1 MTESKKG
8 TEVIT
13 LPAFKLAQASG
24 MEETTPGMT
33 GGFYMP
39 NSIES
44 INSAFGLT
52 PEKLTI
58 PNDYHSLIKM
68 CYDFYLRGG
77 MASVVIDRIAELSIT
92 DIRNG
97 QRKTTEEQNA
107 YFDAVLHRQPSRLNR
122 FIRMMALEYFLT
134 GMVIPRIDWKPV
146 KGSDLHP
153 DLIKGK
159 EYVVPTFDLYPPLLV
174 NVVWAGWGEK
184 EYYLKIPPEDI
195 RLLKSKPGARRTK
208 EQQQRY
214 DYLSRFTIYTNT
226 VASGSDMIKLDDI
239 DPIMRKEISLNPY
252 PTPYLSKV
260 LEALVFKQQ
269 LRRMDFAVASRIINA
284 ILLVQEGD
292 KDFPLVEGERD
303 NLDQLKNQIL
313 ARANNPLGLERLFI
327 LFSNHT
333 TKLTWITPDVE
344 ALLNQEKYTQAN
356 DEVMEGLGFPRILV
370 VGESKGAQAAEVSTW
385 AIQPQMEEF
394 RQNILEWMSPI
405 YEQASELNGFRNTPS
420 PSFTPIRLQDF
431 IKTAAVFAQAYREGN
446 VSRTTRDQM
455 IGLDL
460 ATEIE
465 LMKDEKELMDDLPK
479 DFPEMPYNIE
489 IPPNNAAGIGGTLQK
504 KKTGGKAPG
513 TTNRP
518 VTKKN
523 SGVSVKGQP
532 VTRTKPSSKPAA
544 KNKTS
549 AELEDIELW
558 SDEDVIEA
566 LNQEALRRGLIVE
579 LAEDE
584 ELS

>member
-1 MTESKKG
+1 M
-8 TEVIT
+8 TEVIVVDKT
-13 LPAFKLAQASG
+13 KLLAKASG
-24 MEETTPGMT
+24 MEETTPGSM

-44 INSAFGLT
+44 INQAFGLS

-58 PNDYHSLIKM
+58 PSDYHALIKM

-92 DIRNG
+92 DVRNG
-97 QRKTTEEQNA
+97 QRKTTDEGNA
-107 YFDAVLHRQPSRLNR
+107 YFDAILHRQPSRLNR

-134 GMVIPRIDWKPV
+134 GMVVPRVDWKTV
-146 KGSDLHP
+146 KGADLSP

-159 EYVVPTFDLYPPLLV
+159 EYVVPTFDLYPPILI
-174 NVVWAGWGEK
+174 NIVWAGWGEK
-184 EYYLKIPPEDI
+184 EFYLTIPPEDF
-195 RLLKSKPGARRTK
+195 RLLKNANAKKTK
-208 EQQQRY
+208 EQQQRFE
-214 DYLSRFTIYTNT
+214 YLSKFQIYTNT
-226 VASGSDMIKLDDI
+226 VASGSNKILLTDI
-239 DPIMRKEISLNPY
+239 DPILRKEISLNPY

-303 NLDQLKNQIL
+303 NLDNLKQQIL
-313 ARANNPLGLERLFI
+313 ARANNPIALERLFI

-333 TKLTWITPDVE
+333 TKLTWISPDVE
-344 ALLNQEKYTQAN
+344 ALLNQEKYKQAN

-394 RQNILEWMSPI
+394 RNNVLEWMDPI
-405 YEQASELNGFRNTPS
+405 YEEAAELNGFRNIPK

-455 IGLDL
+455 IGLNL
-460 ATEIE
+460 KTEIE
-465 LMKDEKELMDDLPK
+465 LMKDEFKDMQDMPK
-479 DFPEMPYNIE
+479 NFPEMPYNIE

-523 SGVSVKGQP
+523 SGVSIPGRP
-532 VTRTKPSSKPAA
+532 ETRTKPSNRPAA
-544 KNKTS
+544 KNKS
-549 AELEDIELW
+549 SSELDEIELW
-558 SDEDVIEA
+558 SDEEVIEA
-566 LNQEALRRGLIVE
+566 LNQEALRRGIEIE
-579 LAEDE
+579 LDDE
-584 ELS
+584 GELS

>member
-1 MTESKKG
+1 MVND
-8 TEVIT
+8 VILT
-13 LPAFKLAQASG
+13 GPLKLAKASG
-24 MEETTPGMT
+24 MDETTPGVT
-33 GGFYMP
+33 GGFYIP

-44 INSAFGLT
+44 INSAYGLS
-52 PEKLTI
+52 PEKLTV
-58 PNDYHSLIKM
+58 PTDYHALIKM

-97 QRKTTEEQNA
+97 QRKTTDEGNA
-107 YFDAVLHRQPSRLNR
+107 YFDAVLHRKPSRLNR
-122 FIRMMALEYFLT
+122 FIRMMAMEYFLT
-134 GMVIPRIDWKPV
+134 GMVIPKIEWKKV
-146 KGSDLHP
+146 MGADLHP

-159 EYVVPTFDLYPPLLV
+159 EYIVPQFDLYPPLLV
-174 NVVWAGWGEK
+174 NIVWAGWGEK
-184 EYYLKIPPEDI
+184 EFYLKIPAEDF
-195 RLLKSKPGARRTK
+195 RLLKGKPGARRTK
-208 EQQQRY
+208 EQQQRFE
-214 DYLSRFTIYTNT
+214 YLSRFTIYTNT
-226 VASGSDMIKLDDI
+226 VASGADMILLKDV
-239 DPIMRKEISLNPY
+239 DPILRKELSLNPY

-303 NLDQLKNQIL
+303 NLDNLKQQIL
-313 ARANNPLGLERLFI
+313 ARANNPLALERLFI

-333 TKLTWITPDVE
+333 TKLTWISPDVE
-344 ALLNQEKYTQAN
+344 ALLNQEKYEQAN

-394 RQNILEWMSPI
+394 RDNILEWMAPV
-405 YEQASELNGFRNTPS
+405 YEEAAELNGFRNTPE

-431 IKTAAVFAQAYREGN
+431 IKTAAVFAQAFREGN
-446 VSRTTRDQM
+446 VSRTTRDKM

-460 ATEIE
+460 ETEIE
-465 LMKDEKELMDDLPK
+465 LMKDEYEYMQDLPK
-479 DFPEMPYNIE
+479 NFPEMPYNIE
-489 IPPNNAAGIGGTLQK
+489 LPPNNAAGIGGTLQK
-504 KKTGGKAPG
+504 KKTGGKQPG

-523 SGVSVKGQP
+523 SGVSIPGQP
-532 VTRTKPSSKPAA
+532 VTRTRPTGNKPAA
-544 KNKTS
+544 KNKSS
-549 AELEDIELW
+549 AELEDVELW
-558 SDEDVIEA
+558 SDEEVLEA
-566 LNQEALRRGLIVE
+566 LNQEALRRGIRVE
-579 LAEDE
+579 LE
-584 ELS
+584 EEGDVS

>member
-1 MTESKKG
+1 MATD
-8 TEVIT
+8 VIVVDKT
-13 LPAFKLAQASG
+13 KLLAKASG
-24 MEETTPGMT
+24 MEEATPGSM

-44 INSAFGLT
+44 INQAFGLN

-58 PNDYHSLIKM
+58 PSDYHALIKM

-92 DIRNG
+92 DVRNG
-97 QRKTTEEQNA
+97 QRKTTDEGNA
-107 YFDAVLHRQPSRLNR
+107 YFDAILHRQPSRLNR

-134 GMVIPRIDWKPV
+134 GMVVPRVDWKTV
-146 KGSDLHP
+146 KGSDLSP

-159 EYVVPTFDLYPPLLV
+159 DYIVPTFDLYPPILI
-174 NVVWAGWGEK
+174 NIVWAGWGEK
-184 EYYLKIPPEDI
+184 EFYLTIPPEDF
-195 RLLKSKPGARRTK
+195 RLLKNASAKKTK
-208 EQQQRY
+208 EQQQRFE
-214 DYLSRFTIYTNT
+214 YLSKFQIYTNT
-226 VASGSDMIKLDDI
+226 VASGSNKILLTDI
-239 DPIMRKEISLNPY
+239 DPILRKEISLNPY

-303 NLDQLKNQIL
+303 NLDNLKQQIL
-313 ARANNPLGLERLFI
+313 ARANNPIALERLFI

-333 TKLTWITPDVE
+333 TKLTWISPDVE
-344 ALLNQEKYTQAN
+344 ALLNQEKYKQAN

-394 RQNILEWMSPI
+394 RNNVLEWMDPI
-405 YEQASELNGFRNTPS
+405 YEEAAELNGFRNIPK

-455 IGLDL
+455 IGLNL
-460 ATEIE
+460 KTEIE
-465 LMKDEKELMDDLPK
+465 LMKDEFKDMQDMPK
-479 DFPEMPYNIE
+479 NFPEMPYNIE

-523 SGVSVKGQP
+523 SGVSIPGRP
-532 VTRTKPSSKPAA
+532 ETRTKPSNRPAA
-544 KNKTS
+544 KNKS
-549 AELEDIELW
+549 SSELDDVELW
-558 SDEDVIEA
+558 SDEEVIEA
-566 LNQEALRRGLIVE
+566 LNQEALRRGITAE
-579 LAEDE
+579 LEDDNDNE
-584 ELS
+584 GV

>member
-1 MTESKKG
+1 MTDEVTIVEKKH
-8 TEVIT
+8 
-13 LPAFKLAQASG
+13 LLARASG
-24 MEETTPGMT
+24 MEETTPGMM

-39 NSIES
+39 NSMES
-44 INSAFGLT
+44 INQAFGLT

-58 PNDYHSLIKM
+58 PNDYHNLIKM

-92 DIRNG
+92 DVRNG
-97 QRKTTEEQNA
+97 QRKTTNEGNY
-107 YFDAVLHRQPSRLNR
+107 YFDAVLHRKPSRLNR

-134 GMVIPRIDWKPV
+134 GMVIPHIEWEEV
-146 KGSDLHP
+146 KGEDLHP
-153 DLIKGK
+153 KLQKSK
-159 EYVVPTFDLYPPLLV
+159 TYVVPKFDLYPPLLI
-174 NVVWAGWGEK
+174 NIVWAGWGEK
-184 EYYLKIPPEDI
+184 EFYLKIPPEDF
-195 RLLKSKPGARRTK
+195 RLLTSKKGVRKTK

-214 DYLSRFTIYTNT
+214 DYLSKFTIYTDT
-226 VASGSDMIKLDDI
+226 IASGTDRILLTDI
-239 DPIMRKEISLNPY
+239 DPILRKELSLNPY

-269 LRRMDFAVASRIINA
+269 LRRMDFAVAARIINA

-303 NLDQLKNQIL
+303 NLDNLKNQIM
-313 ARANNPLGLERLFI
+313 ARANNPLAMERLFM

-344 ALLNQEKYTQAN
+344 ALLNQEKYKQAN

-385 AIQPQMEEF
+385 AIQPQMEEL
-394 RQNILEWMSPI
+394 RSNLLEWMDTL
-405 YEQASELNGFRNTPS
+405 YEEAAELNGFRNTPS

-431 IKTAAVFAQAYREGN
+431 IKTAAVFAQAFREGN

-460 ATEIE
+460 ETEIE

-479 DFPEMPYNIE
+479 KFPEMPYNIE
-489 IPPNNAAGIGGTLQK
+489 LPPNNAAGIGGTQQLK
-504 KKTGGKAPG
+504 RTGGKKPG
-513 TTNRP
+513 TTNSP
-518 VTKKN
+518 VTEKN
-523 SGVSVKGQP
+523 SGVRIKSQP
-532 VTRTKPSSKPAA
+532 VTRTQPKGNTPARKP
-544 KNKTS
+544 KTS
-549 AELEDIELW
+549 NAEIELW
-558 SDEDVIEA
+558 SDEEVIEA
-566 LNQEALRRGLIVE
+566 LNQEALRRGLRVE